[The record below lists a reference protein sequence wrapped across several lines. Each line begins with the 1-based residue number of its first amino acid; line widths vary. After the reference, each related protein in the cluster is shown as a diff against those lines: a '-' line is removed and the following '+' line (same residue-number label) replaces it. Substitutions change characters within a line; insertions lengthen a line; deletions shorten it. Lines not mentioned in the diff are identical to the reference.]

1 MAGPAEPL
9 PTAQRLTPLPGSP
22 FFCINPI
29 GAFTCRCPSASS
41 STSRP
46 ALGSL
51 ASLDA
56 EALLTCGLNLLC
68 LGRAEHVLELQPVL
82 ESLGH
87 CMRYVTAY
95 GNERG
100 FSHMHHFRGL
110 SSLQLRHRRPEPGV
124 YQLETWTLGQAHTH
138 GRAESPR
145 RTDRFGKDKL
155 QPRAPRRTR
164 VAA

>member
-1 MAGPAEPL
+1 MAASPHHLPASDQHP
-9 PTAQRLTPLPGSP
+9 PGLS
-22 FFCINPI
+22 
-29 GAFTCRCPSASS
+29 
-41 STSRP
+41 
-46 ALGSL
+46 LQGSL

-124 YQLETWTLGQAHTH
+124 YQLEVVNTAGPWGTRLQGCRLGRGT
-138 GRAESPR
+138 GLC
-145 RTDRFGKDKL
+145 D
-155 QPRAPRRTR
+155 
-164 VAA
+164 